1 MIKLI
6 CFYLIFVGN
15 RKIENETLFLRI
27 ITFNY
32 GLILFFFKR
41 TAMEKLLNENFIR
54 EITPLSDKDC
64 FYIADRHK
72 KEFTYPMHCHREFE
86 LNFVEHAPGVRR
98 VVGDSAEVI
107 GDYDLVLITSP
118 DLEHVWEQNT
128 CTSENIREI
137 TIQFVPSFMSG
148 LVETNQFD
156 MIRKM
161 LDKAQYGLCFPMDAM
176 MKVYS
181 LIDKLPEMKG
191 FYAVVHFLTLL
202 YELSLFTD
210 QARTL
215 SSSSFAKIEVHSDSR
230 RVQRVQDYI
239 GKHYQEEIKLK
250 QLADMVGMTEVSFS
264 RFFKLRTG
272 KNLSDYIIDL
282 RLVYATRLLVDST
295 MPSAQMTAAILNEMR
310 RDAME
315 LSPLSKAR
323 MLSLRL
329 SWNEVARMY
338 YKYIGVL
345 GTPCAAYRFEAV
357 WHGRTVRTVVRE
369 PVQSV
374 RLECTVH
381 NPILTDG
388 PTWDCAAVSLRAID
402 QNGSLLPYC
411 GEAVQLSVDGPL
423 KIIGPSV
430 VPLRGGMAG
439 TYLATTGEAGRAVL
453 HCRMEGALDT
463 DAVVTIR
470 CREA

>member
-6 CFYLIFVGN
+6 CFYLIFVEN

-32 GLILFFFKR
+32 GLILFLFKR
-41 TAMEKLLNENFIR
+41 TTMEKLLNENFIR

-72 KEFTYPMHCHREFE
+72 KEFAYPMHCHREFE
-86 LNFVEHAPGVRR
+86 LNFVEHASGVRR

-128 CTSENIREI
+128 CTSGNIREI
-137 TIQFVPSFMSG
+137 TIQFLPSFMSG
-148 LVETNQFD
+148 LVDTNQFG

-161 LDKAQYGLCFPMDAM
+161 LDKARYGLCFPMDAV

-210 QARTL
+210 QTRIL

-282 RLVYATRLLVDST
+282 RLGYATRLLVDST
-295 MPSAQMTAAILNEMR
+295 MAVAEICYECGFNNLSNFNRIFKKKKGCSPKEF
-310 RDAME
+310 RD
-315 LSPLSKAR
+315 
-323 MLSLRL
+323 
-329 SWNEVARMY
+329 N
-338 YKYIGVL
+338 
-345 GTPCAAYRFEAV
+345 YRKK
-357 WHGRTVRTVVRE
+357 RT
-369 PVQSV
+369 
-374 RLECTVH
+374 
-381 NPILTDG
+381 
-388 PTWDCAAVSLRAID
+388 
-402 QNGSLLPYC
+402 
-411 GEAVQLSVDGPL
+411 
-423 KIIGPSV
+423 II
-430 VPLRGGMAG
+430 
-439 TYLATTGEAGRAVL
+439 
-453 HCRMEGALDT
+453 
-463 DAVVTIR
+463 
-470 CREA
+470 